1 MPKWKRCLAEA
12 APIAIGVV
20 FLLAVAFKP
29 HISLIPAAPTWGAI
43 LKEHFWKELSFQPN
57 IQKLLE
63 RLSHKD
69 LKKAARH
76 TYPAVPHPVP
86 DDTPR
91 TRIKTAITLHINAL
105 DEIPVEKTDWQTQL
119 NALKE
124 HGGRLSVTYEMLEAP
139 PPC

>member
-69 LKKAARH
+69 LKKAAQH
-76 TYPAVPHPVP
+76 SYPAVPHRVS
-86 DDTPR
+86 DDAPR
-91 TRIKTAITLHINAL
+91 AQIKTGITLHINAL
-105 DEIPVEKTDWQTQL
+105 DEIPVEKTDWRTQL

-124 HGGRLSVTYEMLEAP
+124 HGGRLSVTYEMLKAP
-139 PPC
+139 